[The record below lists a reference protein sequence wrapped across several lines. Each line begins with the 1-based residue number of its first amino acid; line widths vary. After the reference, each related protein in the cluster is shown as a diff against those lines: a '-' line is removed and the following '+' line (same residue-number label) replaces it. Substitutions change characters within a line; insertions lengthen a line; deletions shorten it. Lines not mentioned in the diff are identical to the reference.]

1 MINIDRPV
9 ALVTGAAR
17 RLGSAISS
25 KLAENGHRI
34 AIHYR
39 NSADE
44 ALSLAQRLDA
54 AHGEG
59 SAIIFQADLLDRESA
74 INLPESV
81 HNAFGRLDLLVN
93 SASVFQKTPVEE
105 VTGSSIDK
113 FHDIHVVTPALLSLA
128 SAKWLKISQ
137 PGRIV
142 NMVDIYADFAKK
154 GYLPYTISKAG
165 LKALTR
171 QLAAELAP
179 DILVNAIAPGAILE
193 PSADTGESAEAIIK
207 KIPMQRFGSPEDIAK
222 TVLFLAE
229 TEYITG
235 QTIVVDGGRSL
246 GI

>member
-1 MINIDRPV
+1 MTNIVKPV
-9 ALVTGAAR
+9 ALITGAAR
-17 RLGSAISS
+17 RLGSAISH
-25 KLAENGHRI
+25 KLAENGYRI

-39 NSADE
+39 DSAEE
-44 ALSLAQRLDA
+44 AFSLAERLNTA
-54 AHGEG
+54 CGEG
-59 SAIIFQADLLDRESA
+59 SAITFQADLLNRESV
-74 INLPESV
+74 INLPELV

-93 SASVFQKTPVEE
+93 SASIFEKTDISK
-105 VTGSSIDK
+105 VTQSSIAL
-113 FHDIHVVTPALLSLA
+113 FHDIHVVTPALLSIA

-142 NMVDIYADFAKK
+142 NMVDVYADFAKK

-193 PSADTGESAEAIIK
+193 PSANTGESSEAIIK
-207 KIPMQRFGSPEDIAK
+207 KIPMRRFGSPGDIAR